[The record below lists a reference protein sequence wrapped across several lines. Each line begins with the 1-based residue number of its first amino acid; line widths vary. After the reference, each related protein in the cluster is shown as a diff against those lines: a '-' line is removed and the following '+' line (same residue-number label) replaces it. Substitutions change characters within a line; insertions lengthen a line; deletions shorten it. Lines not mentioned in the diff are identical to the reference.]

1 MVIIYNAERRA
12 TEIGSTKITSLMKL
26 FASSTRNFPNFV
38 FHGVSLTGPNAE
50 NLWNRIG
57 GHVEHLTISA
67 CQITSME
74 LVKFL
79 KDTPH
84 LSSLA
89 FTKMHENG
97 KLLNKWRANDFE
109 ELKMATNI
117 TNLRWDDDIEIIIKD
132 NIFKA
137 LIGITKPA
145 MLESLSL
152 GNVRKMNFP
161 YPFFQNLLGDEN
173 TVNQLLIKDI
183 FEEFLTQ
190 HHQGLKSLEIVD
202 TLRDCVIKALIQ
214 TKQPLALEK
223 LKLRNF
229 SCATELTLFLGLQ
242 INLKELYL
250 ANVTADNDTM
260 DVIAKMQNLES
271 LIIEQNAA
279 QSMDDAAIQLLH
291 RFKHLKVG
299 GGMGCCSIL
308 SG

>member
-1 MVIIYNAERRA
+1 MVFIYNAEARA
-12 TEIGSTKITSLMKL
+12 TKIQSTKIASSMKL
-26 FASSTRNFPNFV
+26 FANSTRNFPNFYFDDV
-38 FHGVSLTGPNAE
+38 KLTGPNAE

-67 CQITSME
+67 CQITSMV

-79 KDTPH
+79 KNTPQ
-84 LSSLA
+84 LTSLA
-89 FTKMHENG
+89 FKKMYEDG

-117 TNLRWDDDIEIIIKD
+117 THLRWDDDIELIIKD
-132 NIFKA
+132 NILKA
-137 LIGITKPA
+137 LMSITKPVT
-145 MLESLSL
+145 LESLSL
-152 GNVRKMNFP
+152 GNVRDEGSTYK
-161 YPFFQNLLGDEN
+161 FQSLLGCEHAVD
-173 TVNQLLIKDI
+173 QLLRKDI
-183 FEEFLTQ
+183 LEEFLTQ

-202 TLRDCVIKALIQ
+202 TLSECVTKALIQ
-214 TKQPLALEK
+214 TKQLLALEK

-229 SCATELTLFLGLQ
+229 RCATELTLFLGLQ

-271 LIIEQNAA
+271 LTIEQNETH
-279 QSMDDAAIQLLH
+279 QMNDAAIQLLQ
-291 RFKHLKVG
+291 RFEHLKVG